1 MKKKLSLLLFVI
13 LLACTAGCATL
24 PETLVVDAAD
34 IILDIGESVSL
45 PVFYTPDDAEADNI
59 AFVSDDQRVAGF
71 KKDENAETLTGT
83 ITGISE
89 GETAV
94 YVQCG
99 DDLQS
104 NTVVVTVVN
113 QAKKAAA
120 EISEKI
126 ASLADITLEDAEL
139 VQQIRAL
146 YDEADSKVKSYIDNE
161 RDLFDAE
168 AKLAAE
174 MVLQE
179 TAAPVVESID
189 LLGEITLD
197 SDTDITALKVKLN
210 ALPYGTHKY
219 ISNLDKLEQAEK
231 QLIELETEVARPVME
246 LIETIGEVSLD
257 SEMKLAE
264 VRSQYEKLESRYQ
277 RRVGNRAVLDKAEQT
292 LLGLE
297 TAAAEPV
304 IDEIEAIGALAD
316 ESKVSAAREKY
327 NALPEQV
334 KKHVHNIDKLEQ
346 AEDALVKAQNNT
358 ERDSSAGGSVLV
370 TKTGSKYHVR
380 KCGNGTYY
388 PATMEEARA
397 RGLTP
402 CSKCY

>member
-1 MKKKLSLLLFVI
+1 MKKNLSLLLFVI

-59 AFVSDDQRVAGF
+59 VFVSEDQRVAGF
-71 KKDENAETLTGT
+71 KRDENAETLTGT

-99 DDLQS
+99 EDLQS

-179 TAAPVVESID
+179 TAAPVVEAID

-264 VRSQYEKLESRYQ
+264 VRSQYEKLKSRYQ

-297 TAAAEPV
+297 TAAAEPI
-304 IDEIEAIGALAD
+304 IDEIEAIGTLAD
-316 ESKVSAAREKY
+316 ESKVSAVREKY

-334 KKHVHNIDKLEQ
+334 KKHVYNIDKLEH